1 MPGHL
6 KGVARRLRGA
16 PTSAERVLWREL
28 RKKQIGAFR
37 FRRQVVLC
45 GFIVDFACYEARLV
59 IEVDGATHSTPQEI
73 ERDAARDAR
82 LRMAGNAVLRFT
94 NDELFSNIDGVLE
107 TIRLRLNELRP
118 RFDVEDTRDLHDTP
132 P

>member
-1 MPGHL
+1 MSPISSRRRGCIRDAPAASQFRQRPIPGDCAMPGHL

-59 IEVDGATHSTPQEI
+59 IEVDGATHSTAQEI
-73 ERDAARDAR
+73 ERDATRDAR

-94 NDELFSNIDGVLE
+94 NDELF
-107 TIRLRLNELRP
+107 
-118 RFDVEDTRDLHDTP
+118 
-132 P
+132 